1 MELLYNKQ
9 SEAMENC
16 WAVAGFTVGELTSA
30 SFTGA
35 ISLSEGINLVK
46 IWLEIMQ
53 AASDLCNCGRMTVFM
68 GADSELEFG
77 CQVAT
82 EWYRRRHDVED
93 PVCQVANHLHCGAK
107 VVGGHELVL
116 QFLEQNKADFK
127 IRSTMR
133 LPVSGAFHTPL
144 KLPAVDPFR
153 QTLEHTRVSDPGVP
167 VYSNYENRLIRE
179 LQQKMIKRKS

>member
-68 GADSELEFG
+68 GADSELGFG

-82 EWYRRRHDVED
+82 EGAED
-93 PVCQVANHLHCGAK
+93 TMIWRTLCAK
-107 VVGGHELVL
+107 RL
-116 QFLEQNKADFK
+116 LEVMN
-127 IRSTMR
+127 
-133 LPVSGAFHTPL
+133 
-144 KLPAVDPFR
+144 
-153 QTLEHTRVSDPGVP
+153 
-167 VYSNYENRLIRE
+167 
-179 LQQKMIKRKS
+179 